1 MDIFDLQFWV
11 ICVIFSAVIFFSAR
25 WIKKI
30 LISTVSESVA
40 QVVADQWALMFLK
53 LDSYK
58 ETVENHNTKI
68 ESHAS
73 SIIDLKSKCS
83 ELEKKAKLNRK
94 DIDDILEKVRNLK

>member
-11 ICVIFSAVIFFSAR
+11 ICVIFSIAIFFSAR

-30 LISTVSESVA
+30 LINTVSESVA
-40 QVVADQWALMFLK
+40 QVVSDQWAQMFNK

-58 ETVENHNTKI
+58 ETVDGHGT
-68 ESHAS
+68 
-73 SIIDLKSKCS
+73 SITELKKQCG
-83 ELEKKAKLNRK
+83 ELEKKAKVNRK